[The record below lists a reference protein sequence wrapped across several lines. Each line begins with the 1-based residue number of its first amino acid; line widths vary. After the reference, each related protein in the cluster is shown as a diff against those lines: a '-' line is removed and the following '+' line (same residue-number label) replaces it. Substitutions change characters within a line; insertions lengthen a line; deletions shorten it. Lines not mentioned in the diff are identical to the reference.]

1 MSKKTKINQESR
13 EEQRKKRTRLKIKSA
28 SSSPRLSVF
37 RSCRYISAQIIDDSQ
52 GKTLLGV
59 SEKDIK
65 GIKGTKTE
73 RAFALGE
80 YLAKKAGEKKVK
92 KVAFDRGAYK
102 YHGRVK
108 ALAEGARK
116 GGLIF

>member
-1 MSKKTKINQESR
+1 MRNPKERRQKRVRAKISGTKEC
-13 EEQRKKRTRLKIKSA
+13 
-28 SSSPRLSVF
+28 PRLSVY
-37 RSCRYISAQIIDDSQ
+37 RSNRYISAQIIDDQ
-52 GKTLLGV
+52 KGKTLLGV
-59 SEKDIK
+59 HEKTLSLAK
-65 GIKGTKTE
+65 KFTKKE

-80 YLAKKAGEKKVK
+80 YLAKEAKEQKIKRV
-92 KVAFDRGAYK
+92 VFDRGCYH